1 MLRTIFVMILGF
13 FLLVKGAD
21 FLVDGA
27 EDLAKKFHLS
37 EMMIGILI
45 VGIGTSLPE
54 IIVTIYSAIEG
65 KSDILLG
72 NGIGS
77 TICNSLLVIGI
88 ASICKPV
95 KIDERILKIHLPISI
110 LSIILLTIFCNLGK
124 GFNQITR
131 IESVFLIIYTIGYI
145 LYTIYESRQETK
157 ELEEE
162 KSNKKSNLKIFILV
176 LIGIVFLK
184 YGADFVVNSATK
196 IANDL
201 NISEGV
207 ISITIVAVGTAL
219 PEIITSIIAA
229 INKKSDLALG
239 NIIGSNIF
247 NICLLPG
254 IGGLINPIKFDTSFN
269 ISLVFLLLIVIE
281 MVIIQKL
288 DKKYLIERK
297 KGVALGLIYVLYT
310 VKLFVTG

>member
-1 MLRTIFVMILGF
+1 MVKTIFVMILGF

-65 KSDILLG
+65 KSDILIG

-77 TICNSLLVIGI
+77 TICNSLLVVGI
-88 ASICKPV
+88 AAICKPV
-95 KIDERILKIHLPISI
+95 KIDEKILKIHLPISI

-124 GFNQITR
+124 EYNQITR
-131 IESVFLIIYTIGYI
+131 IESFFLFLYTIGYV

-157 ELEEE
+157 ELVE
-162 KSNKKSNLKIFILV
+162 KKNIAKSNLKIFIYV

-184 YGADFVVNSATK
+184 YGADFVVNSATE
-196 IANDL
+196 IANKL
-201 NISEGV
+201 NISEGI

-254 IGGLINPIKFDTSFN
+254 IGGIINPIEFNNSFN
-269 ISLVFLLLIVIE
+269 ISLIFLLLIVVE
-281 MVIIQKL
+281 MLIIQKL
-288 DKKYLIERK
+288 DRKYLIERK
-297 KGVALGLIYVLYT
+297 KGIALGIIYILYT
-310 VKLFVTG
+310 LKMFLIN